1 MSISLLTLDDLRDV
15 ERRQASVLESGTL
28 MERAGQDI
36 ASRLERELPPKGR
49 VTILC
54 GTGNNGGDGFTAAR
68 CLKARGH
75 DVICV
80 LVGGDEPKAEDAKR
94 AFAAWQAVG
103 GKTVRE
109 PDSLGKAD
117 IVVDAMLGIG
127 GDRPIH
133 GEILDAT
140 IWYNVQ
146 NSLKVSIDVPTG
158 LNAETGNWNGRI
170 QGCRS
175 DMTIALLS
183 AHAGLFMNEGR
194 DAAGHVCL
202 SELDVSIP
210 LPLQGLIDEADYG
223 HILEPRPHFCHKG
236 TWGTAAIVGGDDGK
250 IGAAILA
257 SRAALRLGAG
267 RVKTE
272 FLASDAP
279 AVDPGCPELMI
290 AESPLDLAS
299 FSALVVGPGM
309 GTGEKSVKRLLD
321 AIHCEDTP
329 LVLDADAL
337 TILAEKPELQEELL
351 TRRAMT
357 VLTPHPLE
365 AAKLLRNKVE
375 EVQSNRIFWAREL
388 ALQTG
393 AAIVLKGTGTVVSLR
408 SGHAW
413 VNPTGSAALATAGT
427 GDVLSGMIGSFIA
440 QGYDLTTAVLGAVWL
455 HGAAAQCATMPV
467 LADELSSRAA
477 TALGMLRRAKLRWAE
492 AGSDPLSSVG
502 TIALQPGQLAPAPVE
517 MIGKVRH

>member
-1 MSISLLTLDDLRDV
+1 M
-15 ERRQASVLESGTL
+15 
-28 MERAGQDI
+28 
-36 ASRLERELPPKGR
+36 
-49 VTILC
+49 
-54 GTGNNGGDGFTAAR
+54 
-68 CLKARGH
+68 
-75 DVICV
+75 
-80 LVGGDEPKAEDAKR
+80 
-94 AFAAWQAVG
+94 
-103 GKTVRE
+103 
-109 PDSLGKAD
+109 
-117 IVVDAMLGIG
+117 
-127 GDRPIH
+127 
-133 GEILDAT
+133 
-140 IWYNVQ
+140 
-146 NSLKVSIDVPTG
+146 
-158 LNAETGNWNGRI
+158 
-170 QGCRS
+170 
-175 DMTIALLS
+175 
-183 AHAGLFMNEGR
+183 
-194 DAAGHVCL
+194 
-202 SELDVSIP
+202 
-210 LPLQGLIDEADYG
+210 
-223 HILEPRPHFCHKG
+223 
-236 TWGTAAIVGGDDGK
+236 
-250 IGAAILA
+250 
-257 SRAALRLGAG
+257 
-267 RVKTE
+267 
-272 FLASDAP
+272 
-279 AVDPGCPELMI
+279 
-290 AESPLDLAS
+290 
-299 FSALVVGPGM
+299 
-309 GTGEKSVKRLLD
+309 KRLLD

-467 LADELSSRAA
+467 LADELSRRAA

-492 AGSDPLSSVG
+492 AGSDPLSAVG